1 MVIRNL
7 RPDAAA
13 EAFRNHR
20 EMVVACFTRSRKIA
34 SLPVERR
41 RMVGAAILAETS
53 IEGLRALHMRLME
66 TSQLF
71 DGLMRDR
78 VTNDTFDNRFDRLI
92 LPDRFDCVA
101 EPQVELQRAGGG
113 STHLGP
119 AQRARTGTGPGQG
132 PVPPNF
138 SSFRRA
144 GPSTGT
150 AGSQARPAV
159 AEAPDDCSICL
170 GPLNSTTAT
179 LPCRHTFCRECIL
192 GWARSGSGSDTKC
205 PLCRA
210 TYNPSRL

>member
-1 MVIRNL
+1 
-7 RPDAAA
+7 
-13 EAFRNHR
+13 
-20 EMVVACFTRSRKIA
+20 
-34 SLPVERR
+34 
-41 RMVGAAILAETS
+41 
-53 IEGLRALHMRLME
+53 MRLME

-132 PVPPNF
+132 PVPSNF

-159 AEAPDDCSICL
+159 EEAPDDCSICL
-170 GPLNSTTAT
+170 GPLNPPT
-179 LPCRHTFCRECIL
+179 
-192 GWARSGSGSDTKC
+192 G
-205 PLCRA
+205 
-210 TYNPSRL
+210 